1 MYSHLLESTEVLGTQ
16 RQNFLHIYWMILE
29 FRIYEKSFDQLPLK
43 NPIFGVNLSTLFRNR
58 LMSAFRRHRSEK
70 SFENRFFFQ
79 LPNIF
84 ATKSKKT
91 KY

>member
-1 MYSHLLESTEVLGTQ
+1 MYSHLLETTEVLGTQ
-16 RQNFLHIYWMILE
+16 SQNFWHIYLMILE

-70 SFENRFFFQ
+70 SFENRFFFSTSQ
-79 LPNIF
+79 YFRN
-84 ATKSKKT
+84 KVQEN
-91 KY
+91 